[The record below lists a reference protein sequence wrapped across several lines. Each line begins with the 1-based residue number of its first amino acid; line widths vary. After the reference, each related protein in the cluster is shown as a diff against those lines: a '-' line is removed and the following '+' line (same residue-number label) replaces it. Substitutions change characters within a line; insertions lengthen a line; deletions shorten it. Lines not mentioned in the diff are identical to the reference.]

1 MHRPTRHLA
10 RALAWSVACV
20 ALVAACAPP
29 QQPQPAAPPAGG
41 QSASAAQPA
50 GQGTTPAASQA
61 GAPTAQGSGSD
72 EWVVAISEEAA
83 SIDPAVGPAAAA
95 STLAQLHIYDTLVA
109 YQGPSMKLTGLLAES
124 WRLVD
129 DNTWEFKL
137 RQGVKFQN
145 GDPFTAEDVRYSFG
159 LYKDEKSSR
168 RHNLEGVTGLEVL
181 DPYTIRLN
189 TSGPNPGLLAN
200 LASLPIMP
208 KNAREQ
214 AGPDAFGEHPIGSG
228 PYRVVEFVRGQR
240 LVLEA
245 YPDYWRGQPKPDRLI
260 LRPITDP
267 STRVAELKSGGVQ
280 IIAEPPIAQLK
291 DLQGGG
297 TEVMPLKGARLMMMP
312 FNSTTKPFDDV
323 RVRQAVNYAVDR
335 QAILNNVL
343 EGHGELLHGPWASA
357 WMGYDP
363 DLQPYPYD
371 PQKAK
376 QLLAD
381 AGYPNGFETTFNI
394 TNGAFLKDREI
405 GEVVASQ
412 LAQVGIKVQLVP
424 TERAKLQED
433 WLNGTFR
440 GITST
445 AWGTTAEPDAMIAW
459 ALYKRKGFKPDPQLD
474 DLIDQSR
481 RTVDTAERTK
491 VLKQLGHYLQDQ
503 AYWLFIHAQDE
514 FYAKR
519 ADIPWTPYPNGQSFA
534 NMQYYMP
541 FDH

>member
-1 MHRPTRHLA
+1 MRCATRHLA
-10 RALAWSVACV
+10 RSLAWSVALV
-20 ALVAACAPP
+20 ALVAACAPA
-29 QQPQPAAPPAGG
+29 QQPSPAAPKTGQNAPAAPAG
-41 QSASAAQPA
+41 QSAAPAAQSAP
-50 GQGTTPAASQA
+50 QGSAS
-61 GAPTAQGSGSD
+61 AQGSGPS

-83 SIDPAVGPAAAA
+83 SIDPAVGTAAAA
-95 STLAQLHIYDTLVA
+95 STLAQLHIFDPLTVYE
-109 YQGPSMKLTGLLAES
+109 GPSMKLTGRLAES
-124 WRLVD
+124 WRLID

-137 RQGVKFQN
+137 RQGVKFHN

-159 LYKDEKSSR
+159 LYKDEKSAR
-168 RHNLEGVTGLEVL
+168 RHNLEAVTGLEII

-208 KNAREQ
+208 KEAREQ
-214 AGPDAFGEHPIGSG
+214 AGPDAFGQNPIGSG

-245 YPDYWRGQPKPDRLI
+245 FKDYWRGQPKPERLV

-267 STRVAELKSGGVQ
+267 STRVAELKAGGVQ
-280 IIAEPPIAQLK
+280 IVAEPPVAQLK
-291 DLQGGG
+291 ELQGGG
-297 TEVMPLKGARLMMMP
+297 TEVLSLKGARLIMMP

-335 QAILNNVL
+335 QAILNQVL
-343 EGHGELLHGPWASA
+343 EGHGELLHGPFASA

-363 DLQPYPYD
+363 NLQPYAYD
-371 PQKAK
+371 PQKAR
-376 QLLAD
+376 QLLAE
-381 AGYPNGFETTFNI
+381 AGYPNGFETTFSI
-394 TNGAFLKDREI
+394 SNGAFLKDREI

-412 LAQVGIKVQLVP
+412 LGQVGIKVQLVP

-459 ALYKRKGFKPDPQLD
+459 ALYKRKGFKPDAQLD
-474 DLIDQSR
+474 GLIEQSR
-481 RTVDTAERTK
+481 RTVDPAQRTE
-491 VLKQLGHYLQDQ
+491 VLKQLGHYLHDQ

-514 FYAKR
+514 FYARR
-519 ADIPWTPYPNGQSFA
+519 ADVPWTPYPNGQSFA
-534 NMQYYMP
+534 NMAYYVP
-541 FDH
+541 FDR